1 MDNNNTDA
9 SSCTTTLL
17 CKSFKELFLKTPEQ
31 TVDCRK
37 RMQRYDYFL
46 NHQTF
51 SKEK

>member
-31 TVDCRK
+31 QLIVESGCKGTTI
-37 RMQRYDYFL
+37 F
-46 NHQTF
+46 
-51 SKEK
+51 